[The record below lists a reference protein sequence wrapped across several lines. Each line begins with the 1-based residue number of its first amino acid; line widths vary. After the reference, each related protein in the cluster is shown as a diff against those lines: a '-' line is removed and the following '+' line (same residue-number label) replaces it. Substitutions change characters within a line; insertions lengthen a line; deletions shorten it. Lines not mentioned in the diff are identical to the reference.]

1 MSTPTPSPRH
11 FTSDNNSGVI
21 PEVLES
27 LFRSNDRHMHAYG
40 GEEITKEA
48 ESNIK
53 EHFGSQAKAFFVFN
67 GTAANV
73 CALQAMGESYHSV
86 ICSEHA
92 HLHKD
97 ECASPEIIARKK
109 LLLLPTPDAKITP
122 EQINEHLVR
131 RGDQH
136 CTQANI
142 VSITQPT
149 ELGTV
154 YSLKEL
160 KAIGRFCK
168 ENQLLLH
175 MDGSRLVNAAA
186 ALGCSLKEMTTDVGV
201 DVVCLGGT
209 KNGLMLGEA
218 VVFLNPNLGKSF
230 KYIRKQNLQLAGKM
244 RFISQAFS
252 IWLSDNIWLKYA
264 KKVNE
269 LARYLESELIEKI
282 PQIEITQ
289 KVQSNV
295 VFAKIPKE
303 IVKEVRK
310 TFFFYVWDE
319 NAFECRLMLSFDNT
333 KTDIDDFVALLKQNW
348 PQ

>member
-1 MSTPTPSPRH
+1 MAPRH

-21 PEVLES
+21 PEVIER
-27 LFRSNDRHMHAYG
+27 LFQSNDQHMHAYG

-48 ESNIK
+48 EMKIR

-97 ECASPEIIARKK
+97 ECAAPELIARKK
-109 LLLLPTPDAKITP
+109 LLLLPSTDAKITP
-122 EQINEHLVR
+122 DQIKQHLVR

-136 CTQANI
+136 CTQGKI

-160 KAIGRFCK
+160 AAIGRFCR
-168 ENQLLLH
+168 ENNLLLH

-186 ALGCSLKEMTTDVGV
+186 YLGCSLKEMTTDVGV
-201 DVVCLGGT
+201 DVLCLGGT
-209 KNGLMLGEA
+209 KNGLMLGDA
-218 VVFLNPNLGKSF
+218 VVFLNNSLGKEF

-244 RFISQAFS
+244 RFVSQPFS
-252 IWLSDNIWLKYA
+252 VWLSDNIWLKYA

-269 LARYLESELIEKI
+269 LAKYLEQELTSKI
-282 PQIEITQ
+282 PNIEITQ
-289 KVQSNV
+289 KVQSNA
-295 VFAKIPKE
+295 VFVKIPQSAIKE
-303 IVKEVRK
+303 IRK
-310 TFFFYVWDE
+310 KFFFYVWDE
-319 NAFECRLMLSFDNT
+319 TTFECRLMLSFDNT
-333 KTDIDDFVALLKQNW
+333 KDDVDGFVSLLKENW
-348 PQ
+348 M